1 MKALLL
7 VGLGGGLGSILRYL
21 TSVFVSRQFPS
32 AFPWGT
38 FAVNFIGCLLAG
50 IFIGMLERQQII
62 NTDLK
67 LLLITGFCGGYTT
80 FSAFSVENLNLI
92 QNGNTL
98 TALLYITGSILAG
111 IIAVVGGLMITKSI

>member
-21 TSVFVSRQFPS
+21 TSVFVSRQFPA

-50 IFIGMLERQQII
+50 IFIGMLERQQVV
-62 NTDLK
+62 NTDK
-67 LLLITGFCGGYTT
+67 IGR
-80 FSAFSVENLNLI
+80 AHV
-92 QNGNTL
+92 
-98 TALLYITGSILAG
+98 
-111 IIAVVGGLMITKSI
+111 

>member
-50 IFIGMLERQQII
+50 IFIGMLERQQVI

-80 FSAFSVENLNLI
+80 FSAFSAENLNLI

-98 TALLYITGSILAG
+98 TALLYITASILTG